1 MANNS
6 SWFSAPAAGANFSDD
21 EDDIR
26 DTANGRG
33 GDNDGGDDAGNADGG
48 LGAGEENLN
57 AGSMLRFASV
67 ADVTNFFRGQE
78 LAGVFTKLAQYGGD
92 EAATKNAITKDDPEH
107 EFLQECSKHVLTI
120 EVEKS
125 KVFKFIRDHYGVRF
139 PELATLCSDSVVY
152 AKLVKVVA
160 NDVDD
165 LTPRIEALSELMP
178 SQLVCAACACSA
190 TTAGRALAESELS
203 TVLEA
208 CEEMIGLE
216 DAKQLILHYIQTRTP
231 LVCPNLSSFIGPA
244 IASQLLAIAGSVA
257 TLSTMDAQEMAALG
271 SRRGHESGF
280 KIKSAG
286 FLINVD
292 LVACHPPE
300 LRQKAL
306 RMVAARAVT
315 LARIDDNRRASDDS
329 EGRRARDELKRR
341 MLEWTDPM
349 VQQVQ
354 SRLRGLSNKT
364 YERRTRR
371 RAVDKAQA
379 DRARRGVAKAM
390 SGKAY

>member
-1 MANNS
+1 MS
-6 SWFSAPAAGANFSDD
+6 DWFSAPTAGASFSDD
-21 EDDIR
+21 EDDVR
-26 DTANGRG
+26 AANAG
-33 GDNDGGDDAGNADGG
+33 GDGTAAGTGADTDAS
-48 LGAGEENLN
+48 NLN

-67 ADVTNFFRGQE
+67 ADVTGFFRGQE
-78 LAGVFTKLAQYGGD
+78 LASVFTKLAQYGGD

-125 KVFKFIRDHYGVRF
+125 KVHKFIRDHYGVRF
-139 PELATLCSDSVVY
+139 PELASLCSDSVVY
-152 AKLVKVVA
+152 AKIVKTIG
-160 NDVDD
+160 NGVDD
-165 LTPRIEALSELMP
+165 LTPHVEALRDLMP

-208 CEEMIGLE
+208 CEEMVGLE

-231 LVCPNLSSFIGPA
+231 LVCPNLSSFVGPA
-244 IASQLLAIAGSVA
+244 IASQLLAIAGSVT
-257 TLSTMDAQEMAALG
+257 TLSTMDAQEIAALG
-271 SRRGHESGF
+271 SARGHASGF

-315 LARIDDNRRASDDS
+315 LARIDDNRRASDDT
-329 EGRRARDELKRR
+329 EGKRAREELKRR
-341 MLEWTDPM
+341 MLEWTDPL

-390 SGKAY
+390 AGKAF